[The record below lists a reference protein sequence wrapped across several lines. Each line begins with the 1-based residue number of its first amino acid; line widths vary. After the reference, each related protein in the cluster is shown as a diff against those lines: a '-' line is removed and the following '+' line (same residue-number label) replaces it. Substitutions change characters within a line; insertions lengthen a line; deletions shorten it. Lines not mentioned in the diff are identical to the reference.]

1 MRFQILGGLSVVAG
15 ERTVDLGTPKQR
27 AVLAVLLL
35 ERDRVVSVDRLLE
48 LLWGESSDKAQSSLQ
63 VYVSR
68 LRTALEPGR
77 RPRDPATVLV
87 SQSPGYR
94 IAVARGDVDLYRFED
109 TVAHGLDLLRRGDHA
124 EASAT
129 LTRVLADWSGAL
141 LPEFGD
147 EPFVIAAAGR
157 VEGVRLAAVEGAA
170 EARLASGDHSGAVAL
185 LEPDV
190 TAHPTR
196 GGSTSCWRWR
206 STAAPANPTP
216 CAWSTP
222 AGVRWPRRP
231 GSTRGRPCAGSRPT
245 CSPRPPRS
253 TGRHR
258 GRPCRK
264 WRWRRR
270 SAVPCHPAT
279 PS

>member
-157 VEGVRLAAVEGAA
+157 AEGVRLAAVEGAA
-170 EARLASGDHSGAVAL
+170 EARLASGDHLGAVAL

-196 GGSTSCWRWR
+196 ERLNELLALALYR
-206 STAAPANPTP
+206 SARQSDALRVVDTCRRALAETTGLDPGPALRRLEADLLAQAPSLDWA
-216 CAWSTP
+216 
-222 AGVRWPRRP
+222 
-231 GSTRGRPCAGSRPT
+231 
-245 CSPRPPRS
+245 PPR
-253 TGRHR
+253 
-258 GRPCRK
+258 RPCRK

-270 SAVPCHPAT
+270 SAVPCRPAT